1 MEQSER
7 DEFVM
12 NDNSQTVQ
20 SVLNN
25 AGKTFSQ
32 HVEGGTKTFKIY
44 DLEIIIE
51 GEEMKIKGEGI
62 EIPNTSKTFWKRF
75 HQLLDIG

>member
-7 DEFVM
+7 EEFVK
-12 NDNSQTVQ
+12 NDNAYTVQ

-32 HVEGGTKTFKIY
+32 HVEGGIKTFKVY
-44 DLEIIIE
+44 DLVIIIE
-51 GEEMKIKGEGI
+51 GEKMILKGEGI